1 MRAEELEQILKSVNG
16 ASAAACNRLRHRR
29 DFWHA
34 EELTSNIVHL
44 EQFK

>member
-1 MRAEELEQILKSVNG
+1 MGRREYGLLMRRMLGLLN
-16 ASAAACNRLRHRR
+16 H
-29 DFWHA
+29 FTA